1 MDSLK
6 TEMGRCN
13 FLEKKQPEIVVQVI
27 QESLDFYIKYLK
39 NLEVELHEI
48 INDNNL
54 LKENFDLLASIMGV
68 SKKTVITLISESQTS
83 KISKQRNNTWIL

>member
-1 MDSLK
+1 
-6 TEMGRCN
+6 MGRCN